1 MQACIALPL
10 GCMPNAFLKFSA
22 MVAVPHGKLRA
33 RLQADLFST
42 RATLD
47 LRTPCTMQDLSN
59 AACMQLSCI
68 QISEDTSTAAS
79 EVAQAAIAYKIAAG
93 RHSLAQTV
101 TFQDAVQW
109 LLHSVTLDLAFS
121 SDASL
126 PSCDDS
132 VAWAQ
137 LATTLHFHTESMAH
151 CAAMTTAIQEL
162 VAALLARSD
171 TAWKR
176 WVAAADAVIQASIL
190 QAHHKFNAR
199 ASSALEATLPVLV
212 HQDAAGVLASVA
224 SVGHGIGNR
233 GKPNTS
239 MNWAALAL
247 APRTPRTA
255 AAQAVPPSPARFWLP
270 TTVQPRTV
278 PNSSELLSSAFNR
291 SAPSPLQLGT
301 DPLSARISPLISPT
315 DPSSGFA
322 AGAGDALGLSPCRRR
337 ASSAGS
343 DWPMQAMAQRACQ
356 SNASAAD
363 MRNACA
369 TLAAYA
375 LCKAFE
381 AQCSESFQARP
392 AMASIWLAFSCRDPS
407 EAGPPDAHIY
417 AMWQAGVQALCAVSR
432 G

>member
-1 MQACIALPL
+1 
-10 GCMPNAFLKFSA
+10 
-22 MVAVPHGKLRA
+22 
-33 RLQADLFST
+33 
-42 RATLD
+42 
-47 LRTPCTMQDLSN
+47 MQDLSN

-68 QISEDTSTAAS
+68 QISEDTGIAAS

-93 RHSLAQTV
+93 RHSLAQSV

-109 LLHSVTLDLAFS
+109 LLRSVTLDLAFS

-126 PSCDDS
+126 PAFGDS
-132 VAWAQ
+132 AAWAQ
-137 LATTLHFHTESMAH
+137 LGTTLQIHTESIVH
-151 CAAMTTAIQEL
+151 SCAMTAAIKEL
-162 VAALLARSD
+162 AAALHARSD

-176 WVAAADAVIQASIL
+176 WVAAADAVIHASIL

-199 ASSALEATLPVLV
+199 AGSALEATLPVLV

-233 GKPNTS
+233 GKQTQTS

-278 PNSSELLSSAFNR
+278 PNSSELHSSTHNR
-291 SAPSPLQLGT
+291 SAPSPLQLGI
-301 DPLSARISPLISPT
+301 DPLRARISPLISPA
-315 DPSSGFA
+315 DPSSSLA
-322 AGAGDALGLSPCRRR
+322 ARAGDALGPSPCRRR
-337 ASSAGS
+337 ANSAAS
-343 DWPMQAMAQRACQ
+343 DWPVQAMAQRACQ

-363 MRNACA
+363 MRHMCA

-375 LCKAFE
+375 LCKTIE
-381 AQCSESFQARP
+381 AQGPGSSQSRQ

-407 EAGPPDAHIY
+407 EAGPADAQVY
-417 AMWQAGVQALCAVSR
+417 SMWQAGVQALCAVSQM
-432 G
+432 